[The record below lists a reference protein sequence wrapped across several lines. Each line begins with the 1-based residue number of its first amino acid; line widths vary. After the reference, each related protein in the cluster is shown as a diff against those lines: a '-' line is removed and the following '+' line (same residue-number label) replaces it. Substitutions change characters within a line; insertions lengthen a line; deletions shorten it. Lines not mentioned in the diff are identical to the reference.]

1 MSHAYSYSFWDGSQH
16 VLDLDAESL
25 LEAMSDDL
33 LEEGDLLRALQRL
46 FRQGAQ
52 NQDGQRMPGLQDLL
66 QQLRQKRQQQLQH
79 SNLGDTLKDIRE
91 KLEQIQKTERAG
103 IDRKVDDGK
112 DKVQRGEIPEQLQRT
127 MERMA
132 QEHREQLDQLPKD
145 VPGQIQGLQDYDFMD
160 PNARQMFQELMEQL
174 RQQIMQQQFQ
184 GMQQALQS
192 MTPEDLRMIKDML
205 RDLNQML
212 DEKARGGEPD
222 FSSFMDKWGQFFPGV
237 NSLDELIEQLQQ
249 RQAQMQSMLD
259 SMSGEQRR
267 ELMQLM
273 QSLVQDP
280 GLRNQLAMLAAN
292 LEELRPMDDLRRRY
306 PFRGEESLSLDEA
319 MQVMQDLQEMDR
331 LERQM
336 REAIDAADPNGVD
349 RDMLARQLGEDA
361 ADKLDQLERITKL
374 LEEAGLVE
382 RRGDQL
388 ELTPRAIR
396 KIGQKAL
403 RDIFQHLARDRFG
416 NHETDH
422 RGHGGDRGDD
432 TKQYEFGD
440 PFLLDLRGT
449 LQNSLVR
456 NGVGTP
462 VRLSPSDFE
471 VYRTEQMNQASTVLL
486 LDLSRSMIYR
496 GCFLAAKKVA
506 LALHSLIKSQFP
518 RDNLYLVTF
527 SLYARQ
533 IQPQQL
539 TALRWSEWEYG
550 TNLQDGLMHARK
562 LLARHKGGT
571 RQIVVITDGEPTAYW
586 EPGHSTPVFSYPPT
600 PRTLQQ
606 TLLEVGRCTR
616 EGLRINTFMLER
628 SYGLM
633 RFVDDITRINRG
645 RAFFAD
651 PERLGDYILVDYL
664 QSKSKRIAS

>member
-1 MSHAYSYSFWDGSQH
+1 MPFSYQYGAWDGTQH
-16 VLDLDAESL
+16 VLDLDAEAL
-25 LEAMSDDL
+25 LDAMSDDL

-52 NQDGQRMPGLQDLL
+52 NQDGNRMPGLQDLM
-66 QQLRQKRQQQLQH
+66 QQLRQRRQQQLQRG
-79 SNLGDTLKDIRE
+79 NLNDTLKDIRE
-91 KLEQIQKTERAG
+91 KLQEIQNTEREG
-103 IDRKVDDGK
+103 IDNKVKDGRE
-112 DKVQRGEIPEQLQRT
+112 KVQQGDIPEQLQKT

-132 QEHREQLDQLPKD
+132 QEHQQQLDELPSD
-145 VPGQIQGLQDYDFMD
+145 VPGQIQGLENYDFMD

-174 RQQIMQQQFQ
+174 RQQVMQQQFQ

-192 MTPEDLRMIKDML
+192 MTPEDLRAVKEML
-205 RDLNQML
+205 KDLNQML
-212 DEKARGGEPD
+212 EEKARGGEPD
-222 FSSFMDKWGQFFPGV
+222 FQSFMDKWGQFFPGV

-280 GLRNQLAMLAAN
+280 GLRNELAMLAAN

-306 PFRGEESLSLDEA
+306 PFRGEDSMNLDEA

-336 REAIDAADPNGVD
+336 REAIDTADPTAID
-349 RDMLARQLGEDA
+349 REMLARQLGEDA
-361 ADKLDQLERITKL
+361 KDQLDQLDQITKL

-382 RRGDQL
+382 RRGEQL

-416 NHETDH
+416 NHEADH
-422 RGHGGDRGDD
+422 RGRGGDQSDD
-432 TKQYEFGD
+432 TKAYEFGD
-440 PFLLDLRGT
+440 PFLLDLRST

-456 NGVGTP
+456 NGPGTP
-462 VRLSPSDFE
+462 VRLQPADFE

-664 QSKSKRIAS
+664 QQKSKRIAS

>member
-1 MSHAYSYSFWDGSQH
+1 MPQGFSYGAWDGTQH

-66 QQLRQKRQQQLQH
+66 QQLRQRRQQQLQR
-79 SNLGDTLKDIRE
+79 SNLGDTLKDVRE
-91 KLEQIQKTERAG
+91 KLEQIQNTERGG
-103 IDRKVDDGK
+103 IDKKVEEGQEKARSGD
-112 DKVQRGEIPEQLQRT
+112 IPEQLQRT

-132 QEHREQLDQLPKD
+132 NEHRQQLDELPKD
-145 VPGQIQGLQDYDFMD
+145 VPGQIQGLQNYDFMD
-160 PNARQMFQELMEQL
+160 PNARQMFQELMEEL
-174 RQQIMQQQFQ
+174 RKQVMQQQFQ

-192 MTPEDLRMIKDML
+192 MTPEDMQMIKDML

-212 DEKARGGEPD
+212 DEKARGGDPD
-222 FSSFMDKWGQFFPGV
+222 FQGFMDKWGQFFPGV
-237 NSLDELIEQLQQ
+237 NSLDELIEQMQQ

-259 SMSGEQRR
+259 SMSGDQRR

-306 PFRGEESLSLDEA
+306 PFRGEDSLNLDEA

-336 REAIDAADPNGVD
+336 REAIDTADPNSID
-349 RDMLARQLGEDA
+349 REMLERQLGEDA
-361 ADKLDQLERITKL
+361 ADQLEQLERITKL

-382 RRGDQL
+382 RKGDQL

-422 RGHGGDRGDD
+422 RGRGGDRGDD

-456 NGVGTP
+456 TGVGTP
-462 VRLSPSDFE
+462 VKLSPEDFE

-664 QSKSKRIAS
+664 QSKSKRVAS

>member
-1 MSHAYSYSFWDGSQH
+1 
-16 VLDLDAESL
+16 
-25 LEAMSDDL
+25 
-33 LEEGDLLRALQRL
+33 
-46 FRQGAQ
+46 
-52 NQDGQRMPGLQDLL
+52 
-66 QQLRQKRQQQLQH
+66 
-79 SNLGDTLKDIRE
+79 
-91 KLEQIQKTERAG
+91 
-103 IDRKVDDGK
+103 
-112 DKVQRGEIPEQLQRT
+112 
-127 MERMA
+127 
-132 QEHREQLDQLPKD
+132 
-145 VPGQIQGLQDYDFMD
+145 
-160 PNARQMFQELMEQL
+160 
-174 RQQIMQQQFQ
+174 
-184 GMQQALQS
+184 
-192 MTPEDLRMIKDML
+192 
-205 RDLNQML
+205 
-212 DEKARGGEPD
+212 
-222 FSSFMDKWGQFFPGV
+222 MDKWGQFFPGV

-249 RQAQMQSMLD
+249 KQAQMQSMLD

-267 ELMQLM
+267 ELMDLM

-280 GLRNQLAMLAAN
+280 DLRNELAMLAAN

-306 PFRGEESLSLDEA
+306 PFRGEESLNLEQA

-336 REAIDAADPNGVD
+336 REAIDTADPTAID
-349 RDMLARQLGEDA
+349 REMLERQLGEEAKDQ
-361 ADKLDQLERITKL
+361 LDQLDQITKL

-382 RRGDQL
+382 RNGDQL

-403 RDIFQHLARDRFG
+403 KDIFQHLTRGPLRQPRGGPPRPRRRPHRRHQGVRVRRSVPARPARRRCRTRWCATG
-416 NHETDH
+416 
-422 RGHGGDRGDD
+422 
-432 TKQYEFGD
+432 
-440 PFLLDLRGT
+440 P
-449 LQNSLVR
+449 
-456 NGVGTP
+456 GTP
-462 VRLSPSDFE
+462 VRLVPPDFE
-471 VYRTEQMNQASTVLL
+471 VYRTEQLNQASTVLL

-664 QSKSKRIAS
+664 QQKSRRIAS